1 MAEERTLKEY
11 SIPSSAEP
19 CTIIVYSTVEAA
31 GGALMNK
38 DFTTAYAL
46 IEDMALNLF
55 QWTEEKAIINP
66 SPSKKEAGMDE
77 TSSFDYLS
85 TRLSQVVHKVDHPN
99 KMNAVT
105 LRSGKPLEDPVRR
118 AKSNDSEKE
127 ICEPRVEEN
136 TPPPFKPKIPFPQ
149 RFAKSK
155 LDEQFKKFIEMMN
168 KIYID
173 VPFTE
178 VLTQMPTYAKFLKE
192 ILSKKRKIEEGE
204 TVNLTEECSAIIQN
218 KLPPKLKDPGS
229 FSIPCVIGSEVVKK
243 AMCDLGAS
251 VSLMPLSL
259 YERLGIRELKSTRM
273 TLQLADRSVKY
284 PAGIIEDVPVK
295 VGEIYIPADF
305 VVMEMEEDNQ
315 VPILL
320 GRPFLATAG
329 AIIDVKKDIIDHC
342 VKECSLASSTHDG
355 LEVCLVNSAG
365 TKLEGEAK
373 AYEELLNRTP
383 PMEGLSVEELVKEEP
398 ALLPKEA
405 PKVELKPLPSN
416 LRYEFLGPNS
426 TYPVIVNASLDE
438 VETEKLLYVLKK
450 YPKAIG
456 YTIDDIKGINPSL
469 CMHRILLEED
479 YKPSIE
485 HQRRLN
491 PNMKELVKKEVLKL
505 LDAGVIYPI
514 SDSKWGSPVQVVP
527 KKGGLTVIKNDKN
540 ESIATR
546 TVTGIEVDKA
556 KIEIIEK
563 MLPPTSVKEIRSFLG
578 HAGFYRRF
586 IKDFSSIT
594 KPLTSLLL
602 KDADFVF
609 DNACLQAFC
618 RLKEALITAPII
630 QPPDWSFPF
639 EIMCDASD
647 YAVGTVLGQRK
658 EKKMHAIYYASKTL
672 DGAQVNYATTE
683 KELLAVVYAID
694 KFRQYL
700 VGSKIIVYTDHS
712 AIKYLLN
719 KKDAKPRLIRWI
731 LLLQEFHLEIKDKK
745 SVENVVA
752 DHLSRLRETSRP
764 TLLPLD
770 DSFPDDQLFLLAQ
783 TDTPWYADFVNFLAA
798 GVLPPE
804 FSHQQKKKFFNDLK
818 HYYWDEPYLFR
829 RGSDGIFRRCI
840 PENEVSS
847 ILTHCQSSSY
857 GGHASTQKTSFK
869 ILHSGF
875 WWPSLFK
882 DVHSFI
888 SKCDKCQ
895 RTGSITKRNE
905 MPLNNILEVEI
916 FDVWGIDFMGP
927 FPSSFGN
934 QYILV
939 AVDYVSKW
947 VEAIAS
953 PTNDTQIVIKLF
965 KKVIFPRFGVPR
977 VVISDGGSHFISR
990 HFEKLLQK
998 LGVRHK
1004 IATPYHPQTSGQVEV
1019 SNRQI
1024 KAILE
1029 KTVSTSR
1036 KDWSSKL
1043 DDALWAYRTAY
1054 KTPIGMTP
1062 FKIVYGKSCHLPV
1075 ELEHKAYWA
1084 IRNLNLDPNLAGEKR
1099 KLQLSE
1105 LEELRIDAYENARIY
1120 KERTK
1125 NWHDKKIV
1133 KKHFKSGDL
1142 VLLFNSRL
1150 KLFPGKLRS
1159 RWSGPFQVR
1168 TVYPYGAIEIFSEET
1183 GSFTVNG
1190 QRLKIYN
1197 TGEVNEV
1204 VADFTLSHKSNVC
1217 NGEEKCFRCG
1227 KKGHTIA
1234 ECKRGDI
1241 VCFKCDEEGHLS
1253 SQCKNPKKAQASGR
1267 VFALAGTQ
1275 TADGDRRI
1283 WAQAVRK
1290 QPNVGA
1296 GANAEPYNAPADKG
1310 KQRVNVERRP
1320 KKKDT
1325 PIEIVCYRC
1334 GEKGHKSNT
1343 CIGDVKQCFRCG
1355 RKGHTIADCKHDD
1368 IVCFNCGEE
1377 GYISPQCK
1385 NPKKVPSSG
1394 KVFALAG
1401 TQTANE
1407 DRLIRG
1413 TCFINS
1419 TPLITII
1426 DTSVTHFFIVA
1437 DCATKLGLVMS
1448 SMNGEMVVET
1458 PAKGSVTTSLVCLK
1472 CPLSMF
1478 GRVLQWT

>member
-1 MAEERTLKEY
+1 
-11 SIPSSAEP
+11 
-19 CTIIVYSTVEAA
+19 
-31 GGALMNK
+31 MNK

-85 TRLSQVVHKVDHPN
+85 TRLQELKDQTRLLSNSLATLTTKIDSISSHNKTSETQLSQVVHKVDHPN
-99 KMNAVT
+99 KMNDVT
-105 LRSGKPLEDPVRR
+105 LRSGKPLEDPIRR
-118 AKSNDSEKE
+118 TKSNDSEKE
-127 ICEPRVEEN
+127 ICEPPSRETRAKGEEPRVKEN

-149 RFAKSK
+149 RFSKSK

-178 VLTQMPTYAKFLKE
+178 VLTPMPTYAKFLKE

-259 YERLGIRELKSTRM
+259 YERLGIGELKSTRM
-273 TLQLADRSVKY
+273 TLQLSDRSVKY
-284 PAGIIEDVPVK
+284 PDGIIEDVPVK
-295 VGEIYIPADF
+295 VGEVYIPADF

-329 AIIDVKKDIIDHC
+329 AIIDVKKGKLAFNVGKETVEVELAKLMKSPSIKDSCCMIDIINHC
-342 VKECSLASSTHDG
+342 MKECSLALTTHDG
-355 LEVCLVNSAG
+355 LEVSLVNNAG
-365 TKLEGEAK
+365 TKLEGEAE
-373 AYEELLNRTP
+373 AYEELLNRIP

-491 PNMKELVKKEVLKL
+491 PNMKEVVKKEVLKL

-514 SDSKWGSPVQVVP
+514 SDSKWVSPVQVVP

-546 TVTGIEVDKA
+546 TVTGIEVDKG

-609 DNACLQAFC
+609 DDDCLQAFC

-630 QPPDWSFPF
+630 QPPNWSLPF

-647 YAVGTVLGQRK
+647 YAVGAVLGQRK

-672 DGAQVNYATTE
+672 VGAQVNYAATK

-731 LLLQEFHLEIKDKK
+731 LLLQEFDLEIKDKK
-745 SVENVVA
+745 GVENVVA
-752 DHLSRLRETSRP
+752 DHLSRLRETNEDE
-764 TLLPLD
+764 LPLD

-783 TDTPWYADFVNFLAA
+783 TNAPWYADFVNFLAA

-804 FSHQQKKKFFNDLK
+804 LSYQQKKKFFNDLK

-847 ILTHCQSSSY
+847 ILTHCHSSSY

-953 PTNDTQIVIKLF
+953 PTNDAQVVIKLF

-977 VVISDGGSHFISR
+977 VVISDGRSHFISR

-1004 IATPYHPQTSGQVEV
+1004 IATPYHPETSGQVEV

-1062 FKIVYGKSCHLPV
+1062 FKLVYGKSCHLPV

-1105 LEELRIDAYENARIY
+1105 LEELRIDAYENAHIY

-1133 KKHFKSGDL
+1133 KKHIKSGDL

-1197 TGEVNEV
+1197 TGELNEV
-1204 VADFTLSHKSNVC
+1204 VADFTLS
-1217 NGEEKCFRCG
+1217 
-1227 KKGHTIA
+1227 
-1234 ECKRGDI
+1234 D
-1241 VCFKCDEEGHLS
+1241 
-1253 SQCKNPKKAQASGR
+1253 P
-1267 VFALAGTQ
+1267 
-1275 TADGDRRI
+1275 
-1283 WAQAVRK
+1283 
-1290 QPNVGA
+1290 P
-1296 GANAEPYNAPADKG
+1296 
-1310 KQRVNVERRP
+1310 
-1320 KKKDT
+1320 
-1325 PIEIVCYRC
+1325 
-1334 GEKGHKSNT
+1334 
-1343 CIGDVKQCFRCG
+1343 
-1355 RKGHTIADCKHDD
+1355 
-1368 IVCFNCGEE
+1368 
-1377 GYISPQCK
+1377 
-1385 NPKKVPSSG
+1385 
-1394 KVFALAG
+1394 
-1401 TQTANE
+1401 
-1407 DRLIRG
+1407 
-1413 TCFINS
+1413 
-1419 TPLITII
+1419 
-1426 DTSVTHFFIVA
+1426 
-1437 DCATKLGLVMS
+1437 
-1448 SMNGEMVVET
+1448 
-1458 PAKGSVTTSLVCLK
+1458 
-1472 CPLSMF
+1472 
-1478 GRVLQWT
+1478 

>member
-11 SIPSSAEP
+11 SIPSSDEP
-19 CTIIVYSTVEAA
+19 CTIIVYPTVQGSNFKIKPALLILVQQNQFSGSPSEDPNSHISTFWRLSVTCKDDQETVRLHLFPFSLKDKASNWFNSLKPGSITSWDQLRREFLCRFFPPSKTAQLRGKLYQFTQMNGESLFDVWERFKEILRRCPHHGLENWLIIHTFYNGLTSSTKLTIDAAA

-46 IEDMALNLF
+46 IENMALNLF
-55 QWTEEKAIINP
+55 QWTEEKETVDP
-66 SPSKKEAGMDE
+66 SPSEKEAGMNE
-77 TSSFDYLS
+77 TSSIDYLS
-85 TRLSQVVHKVDHPN
+85 TKVNALSQRLDRMSAPTFSPPCKTCGLSSHSNTDCNLSSVEQLNFVQNSQRVIQKSHIELLMENYFFKQSEQLQELKDQTRLLNNSLATLTTKIDSIYSHNKISETQLSQVVRKAGHPN

-105 LRSGKPLEDPVRR
+105 LRSGKPLEDPIRR
-118 AKSNDSEKE
+118 TETDHSEKE
-127 ICEPRVEEN
+127 TREPPSRETRAEREEPRVEGN
-136 TPPPFKPKIPFPQ
+136 TTPPFKPKIPFPQ

-155 LDEQFKKFIEMMN
+155 LDEQFKKFMEMMN

-192 ILSKKRKIEEGE
+192 ILSKKRKIEESE
-204 TVNLTEECSAIIQN
+204 TVNLTEEW
-218 KLPPKLKDPGS
+218 
-229 FSIPCVIGSEVVKK
+229 SEVVKK

-259 YERLGIRELKSTRM
+259 YERLGIGELKSTRM

-295 VGEIYIPADF
+295 VGEVYIPADF

-329 AIIDVKKDIIDHC
+329 AIIDVKKGKLAFNVGKETVEFELAKLMKGPSIKDSCCMIDIIDHC
-342 VKECSLASSTHDG
+342 VKECSLASTTHDG
-355 LEVCLVNSAG
+355 LEVCLVNNAG

-373 AYEELLNRTP
+373 AYEELLDRTP
-383 PMEGLSVEELVKEEP
+383 PMKDLSVEGLVKEEP
-398 ALLPKEA
+398 TLQPKEA
-405 PKVELKPLPSN
+405 PKVELKTLPSN

-469 CMHRILLEED
+469 CMHRILLEDD

-491 PNMKELVKKEVLKL
+491 PNMKEVVKKEVLKL

-514 SDSKWGSPVQVVP
+514 SDSKWVSPVQVVP

-546 TVTGIEVDKA
+546 TVTGWRMCIDYRKLNKATRKDHFPLPFIDQMLERLAKHSHFCYLDGYSGFFQIPIHPNDQEKTTFTCPFGTFAYRRMPFGLCNAPATFQRCMMSIFSDFVEKIMEVFMDDFSVHGSNFDDCLTNLEKVLERCEQVDRA

-594 KPLTSLLL
+594 KPLTNLLL
-602 KDADFVF
+602 KDADFTF
-609 DNACLQAFC
+609 DDSCLQAFC

-630 QPPDWSFPF
+630 QSPDWNLPF

-647 YAVGTVLGQRK
+647 YAVGAVLGQRK
-658 EKKMHAIYYASKTL
+658 DKKMHAIYYASKTL

-731 LLLQEFHLEIKDKK
+731 LLLQEFDLEIKDKK
-745 SVENVVA
+745 GVENVVA
-752 DHLSRLRETSRP
+752 DHLSRLREANKDE
-764 TLLPLD
+764 LPLD

-783 TDTPWYADFVNFLAA
+783 TDAPWYADFVNFLAA

-804 FSHQQKKKFFNDLK
+804 LNYQQKKKFFNDLK

-840 PENEVSS
+840 PESEVN
-847 ILTHCQSSSY
+847 
-857 GGHASTQKTSFK
+857 
-869 ILHSGF
+869 
-875 WWPSLFK
+875 
-882 DVHSFI
+882 VHLFI

-916 FDVWGIDFMGP
+916 FDVWGVDFMGP

-953 PTNDTQIVIKLF
+953 PTNDAQVVIKMF

-1036 KDWSSKL
+1036 TDWSNKL
-1043 DDALWAYRTAY
+1043 DDALWAYR
-1054 KTPIGMTP
+1054 
-1062 FKIVYGKSCHLPV
+1062 
-1075 ELEHKAYWA
+1075 
-1084 IRNLNLDPNLAGEKR
+1084 
-1099 KLQLSE
+1099 
-1105 LEELRIDAYENARIY
+1105 
-1120 KERTK
+1120 
-1125 NWHDKKIV
+1125 
-1133 KKHFKSGDL
+1133 
-1142 VLLFNSRL
+1142 
-1150 KLFPGKLRS
+1150 KLRS
-1159 RWSGPFQVR
+1159 RWSGPFKVR

-1197 TGEVNEV
+1197 TGEEHEV
-1204 VADFTLSHKSNVC
+1204 VADFTLS
-1217 NGEEKCFRCG
+1217 
-1227 KKGHTIA
+1227 
-1234 ECKRGDI
+1234 D
-1241 VCFKCDEEGHLS
+1241 
-1253 SQCKNPKKAQASGR
+1253 P
-1267 VFALAGTQ
+1267 
-1275 TADGDRRI
+1275 
-1283 WAQAVRK
+1283 
-1290 QPNVGA
+1290 P
-1296 GANAEPYNAPADKG
+1296 
-1310 KQRVNVERRP
+1310 
-1320 KKKDT
+1320 
-1325 PIEIVCYRC
+1325 
-1334 GEKGHKSNT
+1334 
-1343 CIGDVKQCFRCG
+1343 
-1355 RKGHTIADCKHDD
+1355 
-1368 IVCFNCGEE
+1368 
-1377 GYISPQCK
+1377 
-1385 NPKKVPSSG
+1385 
-1394 KVFALAG
+1394 
-1401 TQTANE
+1401 
-1407 DRLIRG
+1407 
-1413 TCFINS
+1413 
-1419 TPLITII
+1419 
-1426 DTSVTHFFIVA
+1426 
-1437 DCATKLGLVMS
+1437 
-1448 SMNGEMVVET
+1448 
-1458 PAKGSVTTSLVCLK
+1458 
-1472 CPLSMF
+1472 
-1478 GRVLQWT
+1478 